1 MADRLRK
8 KTSAPIVFDQ
18 NFIDTF
24 QPKILETVSGVE
36 ITGRHF
42 TIRQWSQL
50 KTRFKKWQG
59 FNVGDLM
66 LENEFDAILELCWL
80 AVGGLN
86 DDIIP
91 TKEHLAEAMTATNYI
106 EWSNIWRPACGLE
119 RVGDDDTDPAAEG
132 DAESGNAQAETEEAE
147 NQS

>member
-1 MADRLRK
+1 MADIPRK
-8 KTSAPIVFDQ
+8 KKSAAPVFDQ

-36 ITGRHF
+36 ITGRNF

-59 FNVGDLM
+59 FNIGDLL
-66 LENEFDAILELCWL
+66 LENEFDAVLELCWL

-86 DDIIP
+86 DHIIP
-91 TKEHLAEAMTATNYI
+91 TKEHLAEAMNATNYLQ
-106 EWSNIWRPACGLE
+106 WAMIWRPACGLPMLE
-119 RVGDDDTDPAAEG
+119 DDDEDLAAEG
-132 DAESGNAQAETEEAE
+132 DAESGNAQAEAEEAE